1 MTHLSSTAVSPGS
14 SLRSRLG
21 DFGRALR
28 SRPGLIVLGAATLA
42 LGAGLNWSWLVVAGI
57 APLLVSVLPCVA
69 MCTLGLCMNRM
80 TGRTKEGAPTGTLPD
95 SNAPSA
101 ALHQTGS
108 ACCSAAR
115 GGDRIS
121 ADAS

>member
-28 SRPGLIVLGAATLA
+28 GRPSLIVLAAITLA
-42 LGAGLNWSWLVVAGI
+42 LGAGLNWSWLVAVGV
-57 APLLVSVLPCVA
+57 APLLLSALPCVA
-69 MCTLGLCMNRM
+69 MCALGLCMHRM
-80 TGRTKEGAPTGTLPD
+80 TGRAKGGAPTGTLPD
-95 SNAPSA
+95 SNASSA
-101 ALHQTGS
+101 ALHQAGS
-108 ACCSAAR
+108 ACCSTAHS
-115 GGDRIS
+115 GDRIS